1 MLFTRSCQPRAL
13 SAIIH
18 PRIILTVHSVRTVLF
33 FAAGVHLEGPFIN
46 VKKKGAHNEAFIRGS
61 MSPDEVERCYGDLGA
76 VRIITLAPELP
87 GAMETIQWLTQ
98 EKNIVVSL
106 GMLCCSAHML
116 FSVGA
121 CMLCT
126 DVQYVL
132 MLLAQCL
139 YVGHSMCNLETA
151 EKAVHNGASFVTH
164 LFNAMLPVSL

>member
-13 SAIIH
+13 SAFIH
-18 PRIILTVHSVRTVLF
+18 PRIILTVHSVRIVLF
-33 FAAGVHLEGPFIN
+33 FAVGVHLEGPFIN

-116 FSVGA
+116 FSSVRA
-121 CMLCT
+121 

-151 EKAVHNGASFVTH
+151 EKAVYNGASFVTH